1 MNLNVANE
9 AAAGRAPHAHAH
21 AGHGAHGAHAP
32 TQKQYVIGFAL
43 AIILTV
49 IPFALVMSH
58 TVAATPLVIA
68 AFALAQILVHV
79 VYFLHVN
86 TSEEQ
91 RWNLMALLYTAVM
104 VFIVLGGSM
113 WIMHHLYLNMVPGA
127 MHMRGG

>member
-1 MNLNVANE
+1 MNVANE
-9 AAAGRAPHAHAH
+9 AVAGHAPHSAHHHGPH
-21 AGHGAHGAHAP
+21 AAHGP
-32 TQKQYVIGFAL
+32 TQKQYVVGFAL
-43 AIILTV
+43 AIILTL

-58 TVAATPLVIA
+58 TVAATPVLIA
-68 AFALAQILVHV
+68 GFALGQILVHV

-104 VFIVLGGSM
+104 VFIVLGGSL

-127 MHMRGG
+127 MHMHGRMS

>member
-1 MNLNVANE
+1 MMNVANE
-9 AAAGRAPHAHAH
+9 AIAGHAPHG
-21 AGHGAHGAHAP
+21 GHGP

-49 IPFALVMSH
+49 IPFALVMNH

-68 AFALAQILVHV
+68 GFALAQIVVHV

-86 TSEEQ
+86 TSEGQ

-104 VFIVLGGSM
+104 VFIVLGGSL
-113 WIMHHLYLNMVPGA
+113 WIMHHLYVNMVPGA
-127 MHMRGG
+127 MHGHVWK